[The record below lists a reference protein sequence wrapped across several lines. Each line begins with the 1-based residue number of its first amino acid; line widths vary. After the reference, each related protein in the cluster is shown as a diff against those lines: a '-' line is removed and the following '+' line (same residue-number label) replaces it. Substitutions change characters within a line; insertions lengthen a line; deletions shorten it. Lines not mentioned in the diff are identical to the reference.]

1 MRGFFVP
8 CGRLTPRSHTA
19 RSWEMSPTGS
29 ADGLTRGPFFSLGLR
44 MERRPDWRI
53 TSSGPGVLAEQQP
66 FDRKSRALETNRK
79 CANGQPFESQLPQ
92 LYQIVIGPA
101 YG

>member
-29 ADGLTRGPFFSLGLR
+29 ADRLTRGPFFFWVCEWSGALIGASL
-44 MERRPDWRI
+44 RRARECLP
-53 TSSGPGVLAEQQP
+53 EQQP